1 MKRLFPTLFLE
12 AYRPLE
18 ALLIPAHNL
27 PYHKE
32 KIIHLTLSDGVSV
45 SREQYV

>member
-18 ALLIPAHNL
+18 ALLN
-27 PYHKE
+27 
-32 KIIHLTLSDGVSV
+32 TRSQSTV
-45 SREQYV
+45 Q